1 VQIDSLALQMRPRA
15 PHEAADLGVRL
26 CQANAGAVYRCYLAV
41 ALPLSIVALSLSEFS
56 SWYSILLIWCAKP
69 WFDRTV
75 LFVLARAAFG
85 QRSTVGD
92 LWREQRAVWW
102 SQFLLT
108 WTWRRLS
115 PWRSFTQPVYQLEGH
130 TFFQLRKRI
139 VQLRNRY
146 SSPAFFM
153 TFSFG
158 LAETGLTFAV
168 MSLAFWFAPAEL
180 GFDFGKLF
188 SGESNNLAEFIG
200 ALSYALAVLFLEP
213 FYVAA
218 GFGMYLNR
226 RAELE
231 AWDIEQ
237 EFRRAFAS

>member
-1 VQIDSLALQMRPRA
+1 MRIDSLALRMRPRA

-26 CQANAGAVYRCYLAV
+26 CQTRAREVYRCYLAV
-41 ALPLSIVALSLSEFS
+41 AIPMALLALSLYEVA
-56 SWYSILLIWCAKP
+56 SWWPMTLLWWSKP
-69 WFDRTV
+69 WLDRTV

-85 QRSTVGD
+85 QQTTLGD
-92 LWREQRAVWW
+92 LWRQQREVWW
-102 SQFLLT
+102 RQFILT

-115 PWRSFTQPVYQLEGH
+115 PWRSLTQPVYQLEGH
-130 TFFQLRKRI
+130 SLFQLRRRVK
-139 VQLRNRY
+139 QLRRRH
-146 SSPAFFM
+146 SGAALMM
-153 TFSFG
+153 TSTFG
-158 LAETGLTFAV
+158 LAESFLTLAV
-168 MSLAFWFAPAEL
+168 FSLTFWFAAQGL
-180 GFDFGKLF
+180 GFEVRSLF
-188 SGESNNLAEFIG
+188 DDESLRVVSLLVSIG
-200 ALSYALAVLFLEP
+200 YVITVLFLEP

>member
-1 VQIDSLALQMRPRA
+1 MRPRA

-26 CQANAGAVYRCYLAV
+26 CQTHAREVYGCYLAV
-41 ALPLSIVALSLSEFS
+41 AIPWALFSLSLFEVSPWLSIFVM
-56 SWYSILLIWCAKP
+56 WWAKP
-69 WFDRTV
+69 WLDRTV

-85 QRSTVGD
+85 QSTALGD
-92 LWREQRAVWW
+92 LWREQREVWW
-102 SQFLLT
+102 GRLLVT
-108 WTWRRLS
+108 WTWCRLS

-130 TFFQLRKRI
+130 SVFQLRRRI
-139 VQLRNRY
+139 AQLRRRRTG
-146 SSPAFFM
+146 SAFMM
-153 TFSFG
+153 TSAFAFAESGVAAG
-158 LAETGLTFAV
+158 LL
-168 MSLAFWFAPAEL
+168 SLVFWFGTPGQ
-180 GFDFGKLF
+180 GFDIKSFMD
-188 SGESNNLAEFIG
+188 GEAHVAVQF
-200 ALSYALAVLFLEP
+200 YATTAYVLAVLFVEP